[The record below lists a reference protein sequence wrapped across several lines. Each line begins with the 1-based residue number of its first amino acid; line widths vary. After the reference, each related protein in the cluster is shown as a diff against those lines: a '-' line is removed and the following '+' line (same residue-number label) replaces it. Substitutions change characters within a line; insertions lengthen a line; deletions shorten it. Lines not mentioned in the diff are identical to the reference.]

1 MATWRWPAVYQSAY
15 RLWPI
20 YRRKPTADYE
30 GVSTP
35 NITAR
40 FGTRLRYFR
49 QKRGWTQVV
58 MADAVGIDRSY
69 ISDMERGKKNVCL
82 PTLEVLAQAFGVTI
96 SQLLK
101 GL

>member
-1 MATWRWPAVYQSAY
+1 
-15 RLWPI
+15 
-20 YRRKPTADYE
+20 
-30 GVSTP
+30 VSTP

-40 FGTRLRYFR
+40 FGLRLRQLR
-49 QKRGWTQVV
+49 EKQGWTQVV
-58 MADAVGIDRSY
+58 MAEKVGIDRSY

-82 PTLEVLAQAFGVTI
+82 PTLEVLGQAFGVTI